1 MITDTGVGL
10 AAKDGSDVKIINSKI
25 SLSKLYD
32 VMAYEKNFYGSSKVY
47 AYRNELDPNKVI
59 ASKNNFIS
67 LDEKIVLTKFIDVK
81 KLYSE
86 EIMKKWNWYF

>member
-1 MITDTGVGL
+1 MNIERKNKIFNFVL
-10 AAKDGSDVKIINSKI
+10 ILKNINDG
-25 SLSKLYD
+25 
-32 VMAYEKNFYGSSKVY
+32 
-47 AYRNELDPNKVI
+47 RTNKVI

-86 EIMKKWNWYF
+86 EIMKK